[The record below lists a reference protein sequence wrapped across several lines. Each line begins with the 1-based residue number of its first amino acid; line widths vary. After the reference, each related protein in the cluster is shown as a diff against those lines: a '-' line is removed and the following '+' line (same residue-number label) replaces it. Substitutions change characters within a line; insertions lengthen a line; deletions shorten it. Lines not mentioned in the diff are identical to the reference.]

1 MDSLQV
7 SGFLQKLSFL
17 HTVSK
22 DQVFSYLS
30 LLQARN
36 YALSTVTAV
45 ERIIRKFVLTL
56 AQQRQDIVIGD
67 LAQATSQDID
77 SFVDSSRSKGL
88 SPSTINTN
96 LSVLKE
102 FFDFLRE
109 QGQMQAQPVIRRRH
123 RLFAPSTLPKPMAE
137 SDLIEFFKVIDSVRD
152 RLIFLLMLRCGL
164 RVSEVCHLTQSDVD
178 FEAGTIRI
186 NNSKGQV
193 DRIAYIAPDLEKSIR
208 LWQARSSSTEYLF
221 PSRKVKS
228 APLTRGDLGWL
239 MNKYLRLASIK
250 NHYSPHCLR
259 HSFATQLLNAGV
271 SLEVLKE
278 LMGHRSIQITLRYT
292 KLYEVTKRLQYDQ
305 AMEKIERRQANL
317 GGER

>member
-1 MDSLQV
+1 MDSLHA
-7 SGFLQKLSFL
+7 SCFLQKLSFL

-22 DQVFSYLS
+22 DQVFSYLN

-36 YALSTVTAV
+36 YAHSTVSAV
-45 ERIIRKFVLTL
+45 ARIIRKFVLTL
-56 AQQRQDIVIGD
+56 PQQRQDIVID
-67 LAQATSQDID
+67 NLARATPQDID
-77 SFVDSSRSKGL
+77 SFIGSARSKGL

-109 QGQMQAQPVIRRRH
+109 QGQMQLQPVIRRRH
-123 RLFAPSTLPKPMAE
+123 RLFAPSTLPKPVAE
-137 SDLIEFFKVIDSVRD
+137 LDLIEFFKVIDSVRD

-164 RVSEVCHLTQSDVD
+164 RVSEVCHLTWSDID

-193 DRIAYIAPDLEKSIR
+193 DRIAYIAPDLEKSLK
-208 LWQARSSSTEYLF
+208 LWQARTSLTEHLF
-221 PSRKVKS
+221 PSRKVRS

-239 MNKYLRLASIK
+239 MNKYLRLANIK
-250 NHYSPHCLR
+250 IHYSPHCLR

-271 SLEVLKE
+271 SLEILKE

-292 KLYEVTKRLQYDQ
+292 KLYESTKRLQYDQ